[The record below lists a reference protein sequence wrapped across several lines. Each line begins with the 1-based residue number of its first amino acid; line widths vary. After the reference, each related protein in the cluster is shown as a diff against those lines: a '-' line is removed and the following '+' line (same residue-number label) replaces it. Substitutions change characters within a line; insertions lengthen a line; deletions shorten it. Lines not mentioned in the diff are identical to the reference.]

1 MSKVMINSLVFS
13 NLGKRQE
20 IITKAV
26 KNQNKVYFSDEDD
39 NFVIELLPRRVILN
53 KKDQE
58 KTMMLVFEQG
68 QRLSGTLR
76 FNEPGITLELETHT
90 KELTMNDGG
99 IKILYELKIGGE
111 YSDTFT
117 YQLKWEDNDEHYKKC

>member
-26 KNQNKVYFSDEDD
+26 KNQNKVYFSDEND
-39 NFVIELLPRRVILN
+39 NFVIELLSRRVILN

-76 FNEPGITLELETHT
+76 FNEPGITLELETYT

-117 YQLKWEDNDEHYKKC
+117 YQLKWEDNDEHYKEC

>member
-1 MSKVMINSLVFS
+1 
-13 NLGKRQE
+13 
-20 IITKAV
+20 
-26 KNQNKVYFSDEDD
+26 VYFSDEND
-39 NFVIELLPRRVILN
+39 NFVIELLSRRVILN

-76 FNEPGITLELETHT
+76 FNEPGITLELETYT

-117 YQLKWEDNDEHYKKC
+117 YQLKWEDNDEHYKEC